1 MGLAPSLPVVWFIDV
16 YSYFVILADAGFQCY
31 PWGGICWKYA
41 AQATTTKIF
50 VGKVNASLTRHC
62 ESTECKKNIPNE
74 ETVPKITKASG
85 GICAVTMAAQWL
97 LFTSM
102 VFLAV
107 WYGYTQVVNP
117 KAWVY
122 IYQLSTSKAF
132 PTIPAWHMTWYDS
145 YCSWLALVVGDL
157 IIQPWL
163 FAVNSCYHLM
173 SSTKIE
179 QLATIRYN
187 YSLVN

>member
-1 MGLAPSLPVVWFIDV
+1 MQGFNATHEEGSLGSMQHKRLQQRYLLGRLMLHW
-16 YSYFVILADAGFQCY
+16 Q
-31 PWGGICWKYA
+31 GIVRA
-41 AQATTTKIF
+41 RSA
-50 VGKVNASLTRHC
+50 R
-62 ESTECKKNIPNE
+62 KNIPNE
-74 ETVPKITKASG
+74 ETVPKIRKARG

-97 LFTSM
+97 LFTST

-117 KAWVY
+117 KAWAY

-145 YCSWLALVVGDL
+145 YCSWLALVVGGF

-179 QLATIRYN
+179 QLATIKYN